1 MLALTQQQKNDVEIT
16 EGCIKD
22 VEREWLVCPTGK
34 GFSNIVSVA
43 TKGKNVNSTFE
54 LDGTINS
61 EVYKSENLRRELMN
75 VRAFTDT
82 DNQLSFAFEDTMK
95 NEDEYFRCVI
105 RNFDNFL
112 REKRD
117 KSTLKNLI
125 FVLTKIFNGERS
137 GDIIKIDPNEIVCDG
152 KGFGWYA
159 TNQKAFEGLFPIVE
173 FLSNIK
179 VEFSYIL
186 WDASK
191 EGKDGKKKYLKCS
204 VETSLIRSILK
215 AEEVEAPSL
224 DEAKKKK
231 SSQNAKKYLSFR
243 IERDFPWKSFFEQF
257 ERIPM
262 DLLSLCNDTET
273 HLLIEIV
280 RDIRIN
286 VNKAKSE
293 HGKKVLTRNAK
304 VSTITDRIN
313 IASPEYRETFQG
325 KKNVSRYTKEVIET
339 IEGLNEK
346 CKKVGYPLFV
356 YLDEKYLLKESGEGE
371 EASIPNVSSK
381 DFYENAIL
389 HYEASGRALDNSMEM
404 KKRQRAHKQEAKR
417 KAIARNKAKD
427 GNKS

>member
-1 MLALTQQQKNDVEIT
+1 MSILTQQQKNDVEIT

-22 VEREWLVCPTGK
+22 VERKCLLPTGK
-34 GFSNIVSVA
+34 VFLGFASVV

-61 EVYKSENLRRELMN
+61 EVDENKNIRRELMN
-75 VRAFTDT
+75 VRVFINK
-82 DNQLSFAFEDTMK
+82 DNQLSLAFEDMK

-105 RNFDNFL
+105 RDMSNFL
-112 REKRD
+112 RDRRD
-117 KSTLKNLI
+117 NATLKNLI
-125 FVLTKIFNGERS
+125 FLLTKIYYGERS

-152 KGFGWYA
+152 KGNGWYA
-159 TNQKAFEGLFPIVE
+159 TNQRAFEGLSQMVE
-173 FLSNIK
+173 LLLNIK

-191 EGKDGKKKYLKCS
+191 EGKDGKKKYLRCS
-204 VETSLIRSILK
+204 EETNLIRSRLE

-243 IERDFPWKSFFEQF
+243 IERNFPWKSFFKQF
-257 ERIPM
+257 EWVPM
-262 DLLSLCNDTET
+262 NLLSLCNDKET
-273 HLLIEIV
+273 HLFIEIV
-280 RDIRIN
+280 RDIRMN
-286 VNKAKSE
+286 VENAKVE
-293 HGKKVLTRNAK
+293 HGKKVLTRSLK
-304 VSTITDRIN
+304 LSTITDRIN

-325 KKNVSRYTKEVIET
+325 KKNVNRYTKEVIAT
-339 IEGLNEK
+339 IEGLNEI
-346 CKKVGYPLFV
+346 CKKVGYPLYM

-381 DFYENAIL
+381 DFYENGFL
-389 HYEASGRALDNSMEM
+389 HYEASGRALENPMEM
-404 KKRQRAHKQEAKR
+404 KKGQRTHKREAKR
-417 KAIARNKAKD
+417 IAIGRNKAKD

>member
-1 MLALTQQQKNDVEIT
+1 MLILTQQQKNDVEIT
-16 EGCIKD
+16 EGCIKN
-22 VEREWLVCPTGK
+22 VNREWLVCPTGK
-34 GFSNIVSVA
+34 TFSSLSNVV

-75 VRAFTDT
+75 VSAFTDI
-82 DNQLSFAFEDTMK
+82 DNQLSFAFEDTTK
-95 NEDEYFRCVI
+95 NEDEYFRCII
-105 RNFDNFL
+105 RNIDNFL
-112 REKRD
+112 KERRD
-117 KSTLKNLI
+117 KSTLKNFI
-125 FVLTKIFNGERS
+125 FVLTKIYNGERS
-137 GDIIKIDPNEIVCDG
+137 GDIIKIDPNELVRDG

-159 TNQKAFEGLFPIVE
+159 TNQKAFEGLSQIVE
-173 FLSNIK
+173 LLSNIK
-179 VEFSYIL
+179 VKFSYVL

-191 EGKDGKKKYLKCS
+191 EGKDGKKKYLKCN
-204 VETSLIRSILK
+204 VETSLIRSRLE
-215 AEEVEAPSL
+215 AEEIEAPSL
-224 DEAKKKK
+224 DEARKKK
-231 SSQNAKKYLSFR
+231 SSQNAKKYLAFR

-280 RDIRIN
+280 RDIRMN
-286 VNKAKSE
+286 VKKAKSE

-304 VSTITDRIN
+304 LSTITDRIN
-313 IASPEYRETFQG
+313 IASPEMRETFG
-325 KKNVSRYTKEVIET
+325 EKKKLYKYREEVVNT

-371 EASIPNVSSK
+371 GALIPNVSSK
-381 DFYENAIL
+381 DFYENAFF
-389 HYEASGRALDNSMEM
+389 HYEASGRAIDNPMEM